1 MKAPMRSL
9 AVAVAAVALLA
20 WGASSERVELS
31 GPIFPDVL
39 VLYAQEGGN
48 FPATTQGEADL
59 AHRAA
64 LTFPYLVSTCAPS
77 YPAITL
83 DAAGGAAL
91 SAQVLAGNYEA
102 VARCAYEQHT
112 AKPYWI
118 PKLVNDVDLCG
129 TELGAGW
136 RLPTEADVSTFSE
149 AELQSLAAALSPAR
163 GNGSFGAFYFSMH
176 IYVRGA
182 DGSLKQADL
191 TPGFSG
197 TRVGPLPGS
206 NGCGAGASAA
216 GCSTTHLESDLS
228 LRCIRRTVEAADAG
242 AP

>member
-1 MKAPMRSL
+1 MKARLL
-9 AVAVAAVALLA
+9 APAVVVATVAFLA

-31 GPIFPDVL
+31 GPLFPDVL
-39 VLYAQEGGN
+39 VLYAEEGAN
-48 FPATTQGEADL
+48 FPATPEGEADL

-64 LTFPYLVSTCAPS
+64 LTFPYLVSTCASS
-77 YPAITL
+77 YPAIAL
-83 DAAGGAAL
+83 DADGGAAL
-91 SAQVLAGNYEA
+91 SVEALAANYEA

-118 PKLVNDVDLCG
+118 PKLVNDVELCG

-136 RLPTEADVSTFSE
+136 RLPSEGDVGAFSE
-149 AELQSLAAALSPAR
+149 AELQSLADALSPAR
-163 GNGSFGAFYFSMH
+163 HGSFGAFYFSMR

-197 TRVGPLPGS
+197 TRVGLLPGS
-206 NGCGAGASAA
+206 NGCGVDGGAAN
-216 GCSTTHLESDLS
+216 CSTAHLESDLS
-228 LRCIRRTVEAADAG
+228 LRCIRRTAEAGEGG